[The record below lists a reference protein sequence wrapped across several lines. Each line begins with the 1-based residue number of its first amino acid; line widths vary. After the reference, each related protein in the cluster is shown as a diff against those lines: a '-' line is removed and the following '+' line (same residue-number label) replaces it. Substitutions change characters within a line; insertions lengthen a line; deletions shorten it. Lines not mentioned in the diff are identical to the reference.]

1 MFYRTIHGDL
11 WRNTGC
17 ANSKCHILDIILS
30 TIEKRRTLNEP
41 YTDMCYNILINM
53 SSITMLFF
61 WFFKK
66 QKAWH
71 VFGQVLCCERCC
83 SWFGCLVKNE
93 KHSNYKW
100 EAKVILDRTI
110 LFKFLRYPFI
120 SIGRPFYNNLLVCF
134 WIMTYFW
141 KCRNL
146 FYDIFKKNVR
156 NSFKIIS

>member
-61 WFFKK
+61 GFLKSKK
-66 QKAWH
+66 LGMFLDK
-71 VFGQVLCCERCC
+71 CCVAK
-83 SWFGCLVKNE
+83 GVVVDLVV
-93 KHSNYKW
+93 W
-100 EAKVILDRTI
+100 
-110 LFKFLRYPFI
+110 
-120 SIGRPFYNNLLVCF
+120 
-134 WIMTYFW
+134 
-141 KCRNL
+141 
-146 FYDIFKKNVR
+146 
-156 NSFKIIS
+156 